1 MEIQNTTIRLV
12 VNEKEFTLTIPADV
26 TYDIAFMASFQI
38 TNHIL
43 KMAEEKRQKLFDAEQ
58 AELART
64 KELAE
69 AVILDVPENGKE

>member
-43 KMAEEKRQKLFDAEQ
+43 KMAEEKRQELFDAEQ
-58 AELART
+58 ART
-64 KELAE
+64 KELVE
-69 AVILDVPENGKE
+69 AVINDVPENGKE